1 LNNFLKGCQF
11 IPQAKAWDFLD
22 IVSVKIL
29 EFFIQIGIQ
38 TKKIA
43 EELGFAEI
51 IKRLLI
57 LVEKFML
64 FSIQR
69 AKGLYLI

>member
-43 EELGFAEI
+43 EELGFAE
-51 IKRLLI
+51 
-57 LVEKFML
+57 KFML